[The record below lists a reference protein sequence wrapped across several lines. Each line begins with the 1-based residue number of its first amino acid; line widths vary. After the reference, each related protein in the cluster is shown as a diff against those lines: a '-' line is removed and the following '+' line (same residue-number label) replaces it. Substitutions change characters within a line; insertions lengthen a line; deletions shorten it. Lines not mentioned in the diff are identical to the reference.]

1 MQVHE
6 RHAGCDFL
14 LGLLRAVLRRRADL
28 KVVLM
33 SATINPELFSRFFDG
48 APLIRVPG
56 RMYPVEVRYVP
67 TSADNDIQE
76 VVSRHDG
83 EGQRKLRS
91 RVGGGE
97 GKRTIFDARPYV
109 KLLQSI
115 DTTTPRDERGDLLVF
130 LSGMGDML
138 AVSEGVRE
146 YVEGKSPRRWVVLM
160 LHSSLSVEEQD
171 KVFDASPLG
180 TRKMI
185 LATNIAETSVTID
198 GVRFVADSGKA
209 KEMSWDPTS
218 GVSRSLQEFWVS
230 RASAEQ
236 RKGRAGRTGPGLC
249 FRLYARGTFDRLAP
263 FAEPEIRRCPLE
275 GLVLQMKS
283 LGLEDPR
290 YFPYLSPPPPENLR
304 AALEALALLGATDVA
319 AVSFPSHSGAGA
331 GAGAAATAGVAG
343 LPVPPHLQ
351 TPPPLPPQQSF
362 PQQPER
368 QGSSHPPSSPQA
380 AAAAAAAATLDAF
393 DDATARAPLTPL
405 GRVLS
410 ALPVDPS
417 VGKMLA
423 LGALF
428 GESEHVLTLAA
439 ALSTQTPFDA
449 RAAASS
455 SGANPIA
462 EFSSPDGERLTL
474 LSLH

>member
-1 MQVHE
+1 
-6 RHAGCDFL
+6 
-14 LGLLRAVLRRRADL
+14 
-28 KVVLM
+28 
-33 SATINPELFSRFFDG
+33 
-48 APLIRVPG
+48 
-56 RMYPVEVRYVP
+56 
-67 TSADNDIQE
+67 

-91 RVGGGE
+91 RGGRE
-97 GKRTIFDARPYV
+97 GKRQIFDARPYV
-109 KLLQSI
+109 KLLQTI
-115 DTTTPRDERGDLLVF
+115 DTTTPMDERGDLLVF
-130 LSGMGDML
+130 LSGMGDIL
-138 AVSEGVRE
+138 AVSEGTRE
-146 YVEGKSPRRWVVLM
+146 YVESTSPRRWVVLM

-171 KVFDASPLG
+171 KVFDAAPLG

-209 KEMSWDPTS
+209 KEMSWDPAS
-218 GVSRSLQEFWVS
+218 GVRSLQEFWVS

-249 FRLYARGTFDRLAP
+249 FRLYANDTFDRLAP

-283 LGLEDPR
+283 LGLQDPR
-290 YFPYLSPPPPENLR
+290 LFPYLSPPPPENLR
-304 AALEALALLGATDVA
+304 AALETLALVGATDAVSAA
-319 AVSFPSHSGAGA
+319 AVASP
-331 GAGAAATAGVAG
+331 AAASTTPAETGGAIDKVAE
-343 LPVPPHLQ
+343 
-351 TPPPLPPQQSF
+351 TPAS
-362 PQQPER
+362 
-368 QGSSHPPSSPQA
+368 GSCAADGGDVQWAARA
-380 AAAAAAAATLDAF
+380 AAVTF
-393 DDATARAPLTPL
+393 ENATARAPLTPL

-439 ALSTQTPFDA
+439 ALTTQSPFES
-449 RAAASS
+449 RAAATAT
-455 SGANPIA
+455 GVNPVA
-462 EFSSPDGERLTL
+462 EFASPDG
-474 LSLH
+474 